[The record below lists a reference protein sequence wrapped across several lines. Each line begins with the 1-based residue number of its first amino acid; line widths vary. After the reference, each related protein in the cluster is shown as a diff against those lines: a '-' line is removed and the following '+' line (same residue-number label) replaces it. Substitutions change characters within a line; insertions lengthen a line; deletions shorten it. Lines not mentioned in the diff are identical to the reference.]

1 MHTMTQVSETRSRA
15 AQSGGGP
22 GIGQLSLALV
32 PCPPT
37 GTAHTPQRGGLSA
50 DGLDHHEK
58 AEHARRIAVGYGVL
72 GEIALAEKAIRS
84 AYRRQAGRRGT
95 TLPHRHPDVAG
106 SPSKCAVCAVYGS
119 SSTLM
124 AKLAIS
130 KLESIPRVHLG
141 REATL
146 YRKSVADTYLATG
159 QETVGPEDLFAM
171 FGDFW
176 WDTVSFAV
184 GVSKLAPRDLAELA
198 LLLPAGPSPFSGA
211 PASLGVRWLADAAL
225 VRLRGLMTQRS
236 GWAAIHSRIVAEVD
250 QRSRGSQVGAPPEPL
265 ELEFWRMK
273 NPTLARREL
282 VPARAFDQLPAP
294 RELVAL

>member
-1 MHTMTQVSETRSRA
+1 MHTTSSACDQ
-15 AQSGGGP
+15 P
-22 GIGQLSLALV
+22 GDEQPTGEARRGFGQLALSLV
-32 PCPPT
+32 PPRSAEEFDAPT
-37 GTAHTPQRGGLSA
+37 GHLGA
-50 DGLDHHEK
+50 DGLDHPDE
-58 AEHARRIAVGYGVL
+58 AERARRIAVGYGVL

-84 AYRRQAGRRGT
+84 AYRRQGGRRLT

-106 SPSKCAVCAVYGS
+106 SRTKCAVCAVYGS

-130 KLESIPRVHLG
+130 KLESVPRVHMG

-146 YRKSVADTYLATG
+146 YRKSVADTYLASG
-159 QETVGPEDLFAM
+159 HESLGPADLFAM
-171 FGDFW
+171 FGDYW

-211 PASLGVRWLADAAL
+211 PASLAVRWLADAAL
-225 VRLRGLMTQRS
+225 VRLRGLIAQRRD
-236 GWAAIHSRIVAEVD
+236 WAPIHARIVAEVN
-250 QRSRGSQVGAPPEPL
+250 QRARGSQVGTAPETL

-273 NPTLARREL
+273 NPALARRDLMVQRPVEAPMPM
-282 VPARAFDQLPAP
+282 PA
-294 RELVAL
+294 LVAL

>member
-1 MHTMTQVSETRSRA
+1 MHTM
-15 AQSGGGP
+15 SGGSERAVDRAFGEASR
-22 GIGQLSLALV
+22 GSGQLALSLV
-32 PCPPT
+32 PPRP
-37 GTAHTPQRGGLSA
+37 GDEVRTPVGGVRCV
-50 DGLDHHEK
+50 DGLDHPDE
-58 AEHARRIAVGYGVL
+58 AEHARRVAVGYGVL
-72 GEIALAEKAIRS
+72 GEVALAEKAIRS
-84 AYRRQAGRRGT
+84 AYRRQGGRRLT

-106 SPSKCAVCAVYGS
+106 SRTKCAVCAVYGS

-130 KLESIPRVHLG
+130 KLESVPRVHMG
-141 REATL
+141 KDATL

-159 QETVGPEDLFAM
+159 QESLGPEDLFTM
-171 FGDFW
+171 FGDYW

-211 PASLGVRWLADAAL
+211 PASLAVRWLADAAL
-225 VRLRGLMTQRS
+225 VRLRGLIAKRS
-236 GWAAIHSRIVAEVD
+236 DWAAIHARIVAEVD
-250 QRSRGSQVGAPPEPL
+250 QRSRGSQVGAPPETL

-282 VPARAFDQLPAP
+282 IALRPVDQLSLQ

>member
-1 MHTMTQVSETRSRA
+1 MHTTSSAVVHQRV
-15 AQSGGGP
+15 GGP
-22 GIGQLSLALV
+22 SGEALRGAGQLALSLV
-32 PCPPT
+32 PSRP
-37 GTAHTPQRGGLSA
+37 GEDLLAHLGDPGA
-50 DGLDHHEK
+50 DGLDHPDE

-84 AYRRQAGRRGT
+84 AYRRQGGRRLT

-106 SPSKCAVCAVYGS
+106 SRTKCAVCAVYGS

-130 KLESIPRVHLG
+130 KLESVPRVHMG

-146 YRKSVADTYLATG
+146 YRKSVADTYLASG
-159 QETVGPEDLFAM
+159 HESLGPADLFAM
-171 FGDFW
+171 FGDYW

-211 PASLGVRWLADAAL
+211 PASLAVRWLADAAL
-225 VRLRGLMTQRS
+225 VRLRGLIAQRRD
-236 GWAAIHSRIVAEVD
+236 WAPIHARIVAEVN
-250 QRSRGSQVGAPPEPL
+250 QRARGSRVGTVPETL

-273 NPTLARREL
+273 NPSVARRDLIAVRPEVAP
-282 VPARAFDQLPAP
+282 VPLPA
-294 RELVAL
+294 LVAL